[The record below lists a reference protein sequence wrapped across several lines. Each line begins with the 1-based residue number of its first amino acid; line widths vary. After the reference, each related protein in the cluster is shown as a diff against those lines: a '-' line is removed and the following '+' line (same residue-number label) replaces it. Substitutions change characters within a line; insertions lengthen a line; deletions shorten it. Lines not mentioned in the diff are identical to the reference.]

1 VQGEERSGVHVADF
15 TPIEPRVRDD
25 DLNTGDEQS
34 KEGDD
39 RDPVGHPDKRGVT
52 RSFRIREGAGG

>member
-15 TPIEPRVRDD
+15 TPIEPRVRED
-25 DLNTGDEQS
+25 DLNPADEQS

-39 RDPVGHPDKRGVT
+39 RDPVRHTDDRGMAGG
-52 RSFRIREGAGG
+52 FRIR